1 MTFEETIKI
10 ATTILL
16 SLGGGGIIVFA
27 LSSWLGKVWAN
38 RIMAEERAKYEREL
52 TELRAK
58 LERANE
64 ESLSKL
70 RTDLEIYRD
79 KYLKAHNDKV
89 GTYGFVFGVVSD
101 LLADVD
107 LIRRGK
113 KPEGDALDRFNRGRL
128 KAHGYLAMLAPQNVM
143 DAYDSLIDYIFSVL
157 EQPVQTV
164 NHENWKEI
172 RRLAYDVINL
182 IREDVG
188 IDKSKVE
195 YHGKR

>member
-164 NHENWKEI
+164 NNENWKEI